1 MLYLIHEIH
10 IINYKVKGWF
20 NIMSKKALKEI
31 SELVN
36 SKARV
41 GMKLILG
48 DKMLE
53 CISTLDTDRG
63 IRYIFDNGIGW
74 TKSNIE
80 SNIVLAV
87 SKNATWGI
95 L

>member
-1 MLYLIHEIH
+1 
-10 IINYKVKGWF
+10 
-20 NIMSKKALKEI
+20 MSKKALKEI

-36 SKARV
+36 QKAKI

-53 CISTLDTDRG
+53 CVNTLDTDRG
-63 IRYIFDNGIGW
+63 TRYIFDNGLGW

-80 SNIVLAV
+80 SNIVMAIN
-87 SKNATWGI
+87 KNATWGI
-95 L
+95 S